1 LVSKWDSG
9 QAVLEFSGAAN
20 TSYTVLATTNLSLP
34 KTNWTALG
42 QALPL
47 TGATYQYWDSQAS
60 AYPRR
65 FYQIRSP

>member
-1 LVSKWDSG
+1 
-9 QAVLEFSGAAN
+9 
-20 TSYTVLATTNLSLP
+20 
-34 KTNWTALG
+34 LG

-47 TGATYQYWDSQAS
+47 TGATYQYLDSQAS